1 MPTSQK
7 ISSDQLITRVPPQAV
22 EMEKAVLG
30 SLMVDESGYD
40 NITDI
45 LVPDSF
51 YDKKHQLIFE
61 AIRDLASS
69 DKPFDALAVKDR
81 LEKKGDLKKAGG
93 MILLSELLR
102 DATGS
107 VGIRYYAEVIA
118 EKYIKRQLIA
128 CSSDVQTDAFDDTVD
143 SEELLQKAQE
153 KLYKISEHSQRKDYT
168 QINPVIND
176 VREAIK
182 KAAEN
187 KGGLSGVP
195 TLFHKLDRI
204 TSGWQKSDLIII
216 AARPAMGK
224 TAFALSMAK
233 NISVT
238 QRIPMAFFSLEM
250 SNDQLVKRMISNVCE
265 LEADKLRSGL
275 LEPYEWAQ
283 LDSKISVLYDAPL
296 YVDDTS
302 SLSIFELRTKARRL
316 VAEHGVKIIMI
327 DYLQLMT
334 ASGIKFGSRQE
345 EVSHISRG
353 LKSLAKEL
361 NIPIIALSQ
370 LNRGV
375 EKREGDEGKRPQLSD
390 LRESGAIEQD
400 ADMVCFIHR
409 PEYYKIYEAP
419 DGGQDYRG
427 KAEIIIGKH
436 RNGEVG
442 IVLLRFKAQFTRFMN
457 LDDDIHNGSSIYES
471 ESSSA
476 SQNSMPPAIGDE
488 SFPMT
493 NGNDDP
499 LSGNIGGVTPPF

>member
-1 MPTSQK
+1 M
-7 ISSDQLITRVPPQAV
+7 
-22 EMEKAVLG
+22 
-30 SLMVDESGYD
+30 
-40 NITDI
+40 
-45 LVPDSF
+45 
-51 YDKKHQLIFE
+51 
-61 AIRDLASS
+61 
-69 DKPFDALAVKDR
+69 
-81 LEKKGDLKKAGG
+81 
-93 MILLSELLR
+93 
-102 DATGS
+102 
-107 VGIRYYAEVIA
+107 
-118 EKYIKRQLIA
+118 
-128 CSSDVQTDAFDDTVD
+128 
-143 SEELLQKAQE
+143 
-153 KLYKISEHSQRKDYT
+153 
-168 QINPVIND
+168 
-176 VREAIK
+176 REAIK

-499 LSGNIGGVTPPF
+499 LSGNIGGVIPPF

>member
-1 MPTSQK
+1 MPTQK
-7 ISSDQLITRVPPQAV
+7 NKVSSDQLLTHMPPQAL

-51 YDKKHQLIFE
+51 YDKKHQLIYE
-61 AIRDLASS
+61 AIRDLASN
-69 DKPFDALAVKDR
+69 DKPIDALAVKDR
-81 LEKKGDLKKAGG
+81 LEKLGNLNKAGG
-93 MILLSELLR
+93 MVYLGELLR
-102 DATGS
+102 DANGS

-118 EKYIKRQLIA
+118 EKYIKRRLIE
-128 CSSDVQTDAFDDTVD
+128 CSSKVQTDAYDDTVD
-143 SEELLQKAQE
+143 SENLLQEAQYN
-153 KLYKISEHSQRKDYT
+153 LYKISENSQRKDFT
-168 QINPVIND
+168 QINPVINS
-176 VREAIK
+176 VRESIK

-187 KGGLSGVP
+187 KGGLSGIP
-195 TLFHKLDRI
+195 TLFHKLDKK

-233 NISVT
+233 NIAVT

-250 SNDQLVKRMISNVCE
+250 SNDQLVKRMVSNVCE

-283 LDSKISVLYDAPL
+283 LDSKIGELYDAPL

-316 VAEHGVKIIMI
+316 VAEHGVQIIMI

-400 ADMVCFIHR
+400 ADIVCFIHR
-409 PEYYKIYEAP
+409 PEYYKIL
-419 DGGQDYRG
+419 DGNDGEDYRG

-442 IVLLRFKAQFTRFMN
+442 IVLLRFKAQHTRFMN
-457 LDDDIHNGSSIYES
+457 LDDDIHSGSTVYGNDSGNS
-471 ESSSA
+471 QDSA
-476 SQNSMPPAIGDE
+476 SLVPDNGENNIPPFADGDPFGNGFSGDE
-488 SFPMT
+488 
-493 NGNDDP
+493 N
-499 LSGNIGGVTPPF
+499 PF

>member
-1 MPTSQK
+1 MPTKQNTTQ
-7 ISSDQLITRVPPQAV
+7 DQLLTHMPPQSV

-45 LVPDSF
+45 LIPDSF
-51 YDKKHQLIFE
+51 YDKRHQAIYE
-61 AIRDLASS
+61 AIRDLASN
-69 DKPFDALAVKDR
+69 DKPFDMLAVIDR
-81 LEKKGDLKKAGG
+81 LQKRGELKKAGG
-93 MILLSELLR
+93 MAYIGDLVRE
-102 DATGS
+102 ATGS
-107 VGIRYYAEVIA
+107 VGIRYYAENIA

-128 CSSDVQTDAFDDTVD
+128 CSSSMQTDAFDDTID
-143 SEELLQKAQE
+143 SEELLQKSQE

-168 QINPVIND
+168 QINPVID
-176 VREAIK
+176 EVIRSVK

-187 KGGLSGVP
+187 KGGLSGIP
-195 TLFHKLDRI
+195 TLFHKLDKM
-204 TSGWQKSDLIII
+204 TSGWQRSDLIII

-250 SNDQLVKRMISNVCE
+250 SNDQLVKRLVSNVCE
-265 LEADKLRSGL
+265 LKADKLRSGL

-283 LDSKISVLYDAPL
+283 LDSKIGELHDAPL

-316 VAEHGVKIIMI
+316 VAEHGVQIIMI

-442 IVLLRFKAQFTRFMN
+442 IVLLRFKAEFTRFMN
-457 LDDDIHNGSSIYES
+457 LDDDVHNGSSIYGS
-471 ESSSA
+471 ENGSSTPTSDNA
-476 SQNSMPPAIGDE
+476 GPDSLPPSLPED
-488 SFPMT
+488 F
-493 NGNDDP
+493 DDP
-499 LSGNIGGVTPPF
+499 LGANFDEEPPY